1 MAKKQNE
8 SLTDKYLNKKFGF
21 KGEFEDFER
30 YWKRMQMQ
38 ARKIDADKDVV
49 VYTDKDG
56 DWRLIKNPSS
66 IDTLGSKARGV
77 IITKTGDIYMEEYSK
92 YIHND
97 LLTFLH
103 EIGVLEGQFKRNW
116 NGKLPTES
124 GFLTVQRYKDTD
136 IIAIGESNK
145 LIYKEDDWHRL
156 IHIYDKVIGLC
167 KSKNPNLNLT
177 NKLVGTKNPWI
188 TEYTDKS
195 HLLVENV
202 KNLHLVGN
210 YLLSL

>member
-1 MAKKQNE
+1 MKNKQNE
-8 SLTDKYLNKKFGF
+8 SLTDKYLHQKFGF
-21 KGEFEDFER
+21 KQEFEDFER
-30 YWKRMQMQ
+30 YWKRMQMNAQ
-38 ARKIDADKDVV
+38 KNDEDKDVV

-66 IDTLGSKARGV
+66 IKNLGDKARGV
-77 IITKTGDIYMEEYSK
+77 IITSTGDIYMEEYSK

-103 EIGVLEGQFKRNW
+103 EIGVLKGEFKRNW
-116 NGKLPTES
+116 NRKLPTES
-124 GFLTVQRYKDTD
+124 GFLTVQRYKNTD

-145 LIYKEDDWHRL
+145 LIYEEDEWYKL
-156 IHIYDKVIGLC
+156 IYIYDKVINLC
-167 KSKNPNLNLT
+167 KKKNPNLNLT

-195 HLLVENV
+195 HLLVEQV
-202 KNLHLVGN
+202 KNLHLIGN